1 MESIRQSAARLAHP
15 ARPAG
20 RRRPLAPWLLVLAC
34 ALTSAGGCASWPTL
48 WGARK
53 TPTGNGSGGPVD
65 AVVLRG
71 SELESE
77 TLPAAGTVAA
87 ELEGAR
93 RLYHE
98 GQYSEAEGIF
108 ARIAGNT
115 KNAAS
120 LAEEATY
127 YQAECLRLQGH
138 YPGAA
143 ELYNKQLTVFAM
155 GKHAGLARERL
166 FGIANYWLDETRAYM
181 EACREKKEGKRS
193 WVWPVSF
200 VHFDK
205 TKPTF
210 DLEGHAL
217 RMLEQVY
224 ITDPKGPLAEKALFY
239 LGSVKFFR
247 EDYREAD
254 HYFHQLVT
262 HHPNGSM
269 AARALQ
275 LSIICKQMSTGGSE
289 YDGRLVA
296 EARELVDV
304 AWRSYPELANQQSKF
319 LMDQLYSITQQQA
332 DKDWKIAEF
341 YRRTGKPA
349 PAYFMYELV
358 RRRYPGTTY
367 EQKAMERMR
376 ELQPKA
382 DRDKA
387 RTGDVPG
394 GVNGVPPQ
402 TAPLPRTPGAPLAPL
417 ETGPAPQLLPPS
429 MTGNGRP

>member
-1 MESIRQSAARLAHP
+1 MESIRQSAACTEPACLAHQS
-15 ARPAG
+15 
-20 RRRPLAPWLLVLAC
+20 RPLASWLLVLVC
-34 ALTSAGGCASWPTL
+34 ALSSSGGCASWPQL
-48 WGARK
+48 WGVKKA
-53 TPTGNGSGGPVD
+53 TPPGGAGGPVD

-77 TLPAAGTVAA
+77 VIPAAGTVAA
-87 ELEGAR
+87 DLEAAR

-98 GQYSEAEGIF
+98 GKYGEAEGIF
-108 ARIAGNT
+108 AGIAGNT
-115 KNAAS
+115 KNAPS

-127 YQAECLRLQGH
+127 YQAECLRLQGR
-138 YPGAA
+138 YPRAA

-200 VHFDK
+200 IHFDK

-210 DLEGHAL
+210 DLEGHAV

-224 ITDPKGPLAEKALFY
+224 ITDPTGPLAEKALWF
-239 LGSVKFFR
+239 LGSVKLFR

-254 HYFHQLVT
+254 HYFYELVT
-262 HHPNGSM
+262 KHPNGPK
-269 AARALQ
+269 AAQALQ
-275 LSIICKQMSTGGSE
+275 FSIFCKQMATGGSE

-304 AWRSYPELANQQSKF
+304 AWRSYPELANQQNKF

-341 YRRTGKPA
+341 YRRVGKPA

-367 EQKAMERMR
+367 EQKAIDRMR
-376 ELQPKA
+376 ELQPRA
-382 DRDKA
+382 DRDRA
-387 RTGDVPG
+387 RSGEMPL
-394 GVNGVPPQ
+394 GVNGAPVE
-402 TAPLPRTPGAPLAPL
+402 APLPRPYTPGAPL